1 MFSIVNAARDISR
14 LREIYVVL
22 VRHGF
27 GEIVSRLRS
36 QRPPKPPRDRDQRD
50 STLPPPSE
58 RGDSLVPP
66 GEPDFI
72 PPDELSRGEDERRR
86 ISLAERIRLVAQ
98 DLGPSF
104 IKLGQLLSTRTDV
117 IPADILTELK
127 KLQDDVPPEPFEKIR
142 PQIEKCLG
150 ATLDEVFEYVDD
162 KPLAAA
168 SIGQVHR
175 ALLKTEAGAL
185 PVAIKVQRP
194 GVEQMVLRDLDLLH
208 LLAALVERAIPES
221 RIYSPRGLVDQFDRA
236 ITSELDFRVEAENA
250 GRFARNNTAD
260 SSVVF
265 PDVYKQASGKY
276 VLTLEYLDGRKVY
289 DAIAMG
295 FDGATLARKA
305 LGVVIKQIMEDGFFH
320 ADPHP
325 GNILILGTPADPIF
339 GMLDL
344 GMAGRLSPELR
355 DKTLDLMV
363 AAVRRDHVGVA
374 DAMYEIATPTRKV
387 DMRAYR
393 TDVSLVADKYLGLP
407 LGEIKLSAL
416 IRDIIGG
423 ATRHGLEVPPDFLL
437 VAKALMTIEGVA
449 KEIYPDMDVFE
460 EARPYFLDL
469 LRKRYSPQKIGFEV
483 WRGVEK
489 LSAAAYAMPGQ
500 LGEILDDLRMGRLSV
515 RAMDPQLP
523 KIADRLGRRLFAG
536 MVVATFMFSGTWL
549 LATDRFLW
557 LGLLLLLFGVCLLI
571 GHVLLDLR
579 RG

>member
-27 GEIVSRLRS
+27 GEIVSRLRA
-36 QRPPKPPRDRDQRD
+36 QRPARPRDPERRD
-50 STLPPPSE
+50 SVTPPSSA

-72 PPDELSRGEDERRR
+72 PAEELTRGEDERSR
-86 ISLAERIRLVAQ
+86 ISTAERIRLVAQ

-104 IKLGQLLSTRTDV
+104 IKLGQLLSTRPDV
-117 IPADILTELK
+117 IPAEILLELK
-127 KLQDDVPPEPFEKIR
+127 KLQDEVPPEPFDKLR

-150 ATLDEVFEYVDD
+150 GPIEDVFERVDER
-162 KPLAAA
+162 PLAAA

-175 ALLKTEAGAL
+175 AWLKSEGGSI
-185 PVAIKVQRP
+185 PVAIKIQRP
-194 GVEQMVLRDLDLLH
+194 GVEPIVLRDLDLLH
-208 LLAALVERAIPES
+208 LLAALIERAIPES

-236 ITSELDFRVEAENA
+236 ISSELDFRVEAENA
-250 GRFARNNTAD
+250 ARFARDNAHD
-260 SSVVF
+260 ASVVF
-265 PDVYKQASGKY
+265 PKVYKQASGKY
-276 VLTLEYLDGRKVY
+276 VLTLEFLDGRKVY
-289 DAIAMG
+289 DAIAAG
-295 FDGATLARKA
+295 FDGPMLARRA

-325 GNILILGTPADPIF
+325 GNILILGTPSEPVFA
-339 GMLDL
+339 MLDL

-374 DAMYEIATPTRKV
+374 DAMYEIGVPTRKV

-393 TDVSLVADKYLGLP
+393 SDVSLLADKYLGLP
-407 LGEIKLSAL
+407 LGDIKLSAL
-416 IRDIIGG
+416 IRDIIQG
-423 ATRHGLEVPPDFLL
+423 AARHGLEVPPDFLL

-449 KEIYPDMDVFE
+449 KEIFPEMDVIE

-469 LRKRYSPQKIGFEV
+469 LRKRYSPQRIGFEV

-489 LSAAAYAMPGQ
+489 LSNAAYAMPGQ
-500 LGEILDDLRMGRLSV
+500 LGEVLDDLRMGRLSV
-515 RAMDPQLP
+515 RAVDPQLP
-523 KIADRLGRRLFAG
+523 KIVDRLGRRLLAG
-536 MVVATFMFSGTWL
+536 LVVATFVFSGTWL
-549 LATDRFLW
+549 MVTDRFMW
-557 LGLLLLLFGVCLLI
+557 LGLVLLAFGLCVLM